1 MSHKVPKVLQ
11 ISEEAA
17 LKAVSV
23 FRSPSQIL
31 EADIQAL
38 TFSAKA
44 LSAVPGPRSS
54 TRMERMCL
62 WILWNMKTSNLTHS
76 YP

>member
-1 MSHKVPKVLQ
+1 MSHKVPEVLQ
-11 ISEEAA
+11 ISEKVV
-17 LKAVSV
+17 LKAVNV

-31 EADIQAL
+31 EAGVQAL

-44 LSAVPGPRSS
+44 LSAVPGPKSL

-62 WILWNMKTSNLTHS
+62 WILWNVKTSNLTHS

>member
-11 ISEEAA
+11 ISEEVA
-17 LKAVSV
+17 LKEVSV

-31 EADIQAL
+31 EAGVQAL
-38 TFSAKA
+38 TFSAKT
-44 LSAVPGPRSS
+44 LSAVPRLRSS
-54 TRMERMCL
+54 TRMERMYL
-62 WILWNMKTSNLTHS
+62 WILWNVKTSHLTHS